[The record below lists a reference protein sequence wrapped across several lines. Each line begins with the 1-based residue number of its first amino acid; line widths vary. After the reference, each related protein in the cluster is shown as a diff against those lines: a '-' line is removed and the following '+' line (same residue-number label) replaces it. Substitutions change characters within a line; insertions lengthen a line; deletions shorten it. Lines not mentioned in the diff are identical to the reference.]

1 MRRKVRGVLD
11 DLFNRRRQIGRG
23 VSSRWPATE
32 LGMKG
37 KWSCVVSSPEVLAG
51 WLVGEQAMPAG
62 VGGLENGLSGGGDG
76 DRCDLL
82 EMGAESIQCLYNV
95 RIDFH

>member
-1 MRRKVRGVLD
+1 MRRKGGRVLD

-23 VSSRWPATE
+23 VCSRWPATE

-37 KWSCVVSSPEVLAG
+37 KWSCAVSSPDVLAG
-51 WLVGEQAMPAG
+51 WLVGDQGMPAG
-62 VGGLENGLSGGGDG
+62 VGGLENGLSGGRVG

-82 EMGAESIQCLYNV
+82 EMEAQSIQCL
-95 RIDFH
+95 